1 MKIEEYNP
9 DKPSYYVS
17 PANSLCFIDSGID
30 YSLSRIIFPGIENM
44 VKSKL
49 TKYGKRNLFGRQYL
63 PIGSSIIIPYD
74 ENRNLVVAP
83 TMLLPQNVSKTNNAY
98 YATMAVLYNVLMNN
112 QNISFDSVDILLTSM
127 CCGFGIMDVDTSI
140 NQILRAICDYK
151 MYKPSFLCRNV
162 LIS

>member
-1 MKIEEYNP
+1 
-9 DKPSYYVS
+9 
-17 PANSLCFIDSGID
+17 
-30 YSLSRIIFPGIENM
+30 
-44 VKSKL
+44 
-49 TKYGKRNLFGRQYL
+49 
-63 PIGSSIIIPYD
+63 
-74 ENRNLVVAP
+74 
-83 TMLLPQNVSKTNNAY
+83 
-98 YATMAVLYNVLMNN
+98 MAVLYNVLMNN